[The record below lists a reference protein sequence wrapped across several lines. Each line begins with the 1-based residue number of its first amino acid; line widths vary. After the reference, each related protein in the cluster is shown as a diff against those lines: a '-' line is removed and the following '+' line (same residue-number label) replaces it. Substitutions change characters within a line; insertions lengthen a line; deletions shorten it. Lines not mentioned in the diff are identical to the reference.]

1 MVRGPRN
8 WPGAIEYLQPEAK
21 QWKIVYGF
29 LLPRV
34 RRAMDPI
41 EDGTLDSVDQRIT
54 SDLQV
59 VLDGES
65 LWIPHFPGPSSI
77 FFSLYQRRT
86 SSQVLALFVLRL
98 EAPSRLL
105 LRPVR
110 ELCGLP
116 CRGAPVVC
124 GRHGVLAP

>member
-1 MVRGPRN
+1 
-8 WPGAIEYLQPEAK
+8 
-21 QWKIVYGF
+21 
-29 LLPRV
+29 
-34 RRAMDPI
+34 MDPI

-65 LWIPHFPGPSSI
+65 LGILHFPGPSST
-77 FFSLYQRRT
+77 SLLLYQRRT
-86 SSQVLALFVLRL
+86 SSQGLALFVLRL
-98 EAPSRLL
+98 EVLSRLL

-124 GRHGVLAP
+124 GRRGVLAL